1 MKKKQLL
8 FCVQIVVLGAVAPVC
23 AMPDFDGWEWNSD
36 KQYTDEEWQGMF
48 QPKNVRAIYSSFPSK
63 TVENF
68 KKELGLQDQAPT
80 TSSASSSHD
89 SHVAPA
95 SEKVGESADA
105 PQEDNAQRKSDVQ
118 KEDADKYQAM
128 VDAAGL
134 REIDPALRFRARFS
148 LQNPNP
154 SDSDSNSDTDPDADS
169 EDSDVQETALQAA
182 QLDTPK
188 IFFPA
193 QKNKNCCS
201 RLRACLNRM
210 FAAGLPA
217 KKRSPSPAPTLGSL
231 LNKL

>member
-1 MKKKQLL
+1 MKIMKKKQLL
-8 FCVQIVVLGAVAPVC
+8 FCVQIVVLSAVAPVC

-36 KQYTDEEWQGMF
+36 KQYTDQEWQF

-68 KKELGLQDQAPT
+68 KKKMGLQ
-80 TSSASSSHD
+80 
-89 SHVAPA
+89 
-95 SEKVGESADA
+95 E
-105 PQEDNAQRKSDVQ
+105 
-118 KEDADKYQAM
+118 YQAM

-134 REIDPALRFRARFS
+134 REIDPASEVALRFRARFS